1 MNKIQR
7 AIKDTETEIRRLRNN
22 KICIDAKI
30 EVLEEQLESL
40 VSIENTNSIPHYI
53 PSVVVTKEEIAMKRF
68 DDWKLYNKDNFE
80 LTNECTFTDGFSR
93 GALWM
98 QNQLNQN
105 K

>member
-1 MNKIQR
+1 MNKIER
-7 AIKDTETEIRRLRNN
+7 AIEDTQMELKRLRNN
-22 KICIDAKI
+22 KLCIDAKI
-30 EVLEEQLESL
+30 EALEEQLESL
-40 VSIENTNSIPHYI
+40 KSIERTHSIPHSN
-53 PSVVVTKEEIAMKRF
+53 PTVLVTKEEIAMKRF